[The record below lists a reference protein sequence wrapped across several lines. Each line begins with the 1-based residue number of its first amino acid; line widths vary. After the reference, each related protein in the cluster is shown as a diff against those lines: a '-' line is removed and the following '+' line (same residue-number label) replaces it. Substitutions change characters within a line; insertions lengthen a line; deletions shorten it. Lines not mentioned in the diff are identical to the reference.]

1 MKTFFPIALM
11 TTWAVMVALTLADF
25 AGFYK
30 AVHAAEAP
38 TVPAVEFINAM
49 GKRRKTRNA
58 ADCTALPDLQTA
70 QAAHD

>member
-1 MKTFFPIALM
+1 MKIYFPIALM
-11 TTWAVMVALTLADF
+11 TVWVVMVALTLADF

-38 TVPAVEFINAM
+38 TVQAVEFIKVM
-49 GKRRKTRNA
+49 GKRRKTRTA
-58 ADCTALPDLQTA
+58 ADCTVHPDLQTA